1 MKILREHI
9 KKEIKKLS
17 EELGMR
23 KYPLPTEIRMSLERD
38 LKLRPLIRY
47 VANVKAAN
55 TIPPSYKIFLHNGQ
69 GFDLYIE
76 ETSIVAKIGSKSYW
90 LANIGE
96 NAEAVKEL
104 NRLLTQP
111 IPSSGEEDS
120 GEQAGDTGGDTGGTT
135 GGATGGGADVEMEPE
150 EEPAEEPAEDEAT

>member
-1 MKILREHI
+1 MKQLREQI
-9 KKEIKKLS
+9 KKEIKKIS

-55 TIPPSYKIFLHNGQ
+55 TIPPSYTIFLHNGQ
-69 GFDLYIE
+69 SFALYIE
-76 ETSIVAKIGSKSYW
+76 QTSIVAKIGPRSYY
-90 LANIGE
+90 LMNMDE
-96 NAEAVKEL
+96 TAEAIKEL

-111 IPSSGEEDS
+111 IPSSGEEDD
-120 GEQAGDTGGDTGGTT
+120 GETAGDE
-135 GGATGGGADVEMEPE
+135 GGATDTGSSTDTEMEPE
-150 EEPAEEPAEDEAT
+150 EPSDEETTA